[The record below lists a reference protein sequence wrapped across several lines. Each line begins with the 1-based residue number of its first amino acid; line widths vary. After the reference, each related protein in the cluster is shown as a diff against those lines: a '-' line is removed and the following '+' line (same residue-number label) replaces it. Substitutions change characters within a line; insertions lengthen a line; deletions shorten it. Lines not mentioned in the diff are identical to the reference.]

1 MANRA
6 RDWVAY
12 HASRRPDEVALASVD
27 TGVQVTWRS
36 LDDRVGRVAHLLR
49 HRFGVDR
56 GDRVACIAENDPRMF
71 ELQFA
76 SMRLGAM
83 FVPLNWRLAS
93 GELVDLCVDAEPK
106 VLVHDGAWEESAAL
120 ISEKAGIGSRLAWGA
135 SGPVPDYEQS
145 QSEVGFVSAP
155 PGFGLDDPTHILY
168 TSGTTGRPKGALS
181 THGTLLWNAHNLAC
195 TTGVADAGC
204 NMLNPMPLFHAG
216 GLHTC
221 ANPILHFGGRVTTM
235 GRFDPAKV
243 LARFV
248 DSDPPVTHIALIP
261 LMYQA
266 IAEQSGFAEAR
277 FPDLRYGIVA
287 GAIADPALLR
297 LWADKGVPLQPQ
309 YGGTEMG
316 PCALALER
324 SDVERGVAGS
334 AGQPVFST
342 EVMLA
347 DPHGQEVA
355 AGEVGEIWLRGPS
368 VSPGYWRRDS
378 GEFFT
383 DDWFRTGD
391 VAWRDSD
398 GYHYLA
404 GRLKDMYKS
413 GGENV
418 YPAEVELVLARAPG
432 VQDIAVVGVADER
445 WGEVGLAAIVP
456 TPGARP
462 TLEDL
467 SAFAVGKLARYK
479 LPKRLVLVDNL
490 ERNVTGKVDKVAIRR
505 KYGGA

>member
-1 MANRA
+1 
-6 RDWVAY
+6 
-12 HASRRPDEVALASVD
+12 
-27 TGVQVTWRS
+27 
-36 LDDRVGRVAHLLR
+36 
-49 HRFGVDR
+49 
-56 GDRVACIAENDPRMF
+56 MF

-76 SMRLGAM
+76 CMRLGAM
-83 FVPLNWRLAS
+83 FVPFNWRLAIA
-93 GELVDLCVDAEPK
+93 ELVDICLDAEPK
-106 VLVHDGAWEESAAL
+106 VLVHDGAWEETAA
-120 ISEKAGIGSRLAWGA
+120 IIAEKAGIGPRLAWDACGL
-135 SGPVPDYEQS
+135 VPDYEQL
-145 QSEVGFVSAP
+145 QSEAGFVSASP
-155 PGFGLDDPTHILY
+155 DLSLDDPTHILY

-195 TTGVADAGC
+195 TTGVAEAGC

-235 GRFDPAKV
+235 ARFEPGKV
-243 LARFV
+243 LSRFV

-266 IAEQSGFAEAR
+266 LAEQSGFAEAR

-287 GAIADPALLR
+287 GAVADPDLLR

-324 SDVERGVAGS
+324 SDVERGIAGS
-334 AGQPVFST
+334 VGRPVFST

-347 DPHGQEVA
+347 DPHGKEVA

-368 VSPGYWRRDS
+368 VSPGYWRMDK

-383 DDWFRTGD
+383 GDWFRTGD
-391 VAWRDSD
+391 AAWQDSD

-432 VQDIAVVGVADER
+432 VKDIAVVGVAEER
-445 WGEVGLAAIVP
+445 WGEVGLAVIVP
-456 TPGARP
+456 APGARP

-479 LPKRLVLVDNL
+479 LPKRLVLVDDL

-505 KYGGA
+505 KYTAVEP

>member
-1 MANRA
+1 VTNRA
-6 RDWVAY
+6 HDWVAY
-12 HASRRPDEVALASVD
+12 HANRRPDDVALASVD
-27 TGVQVTWRS
+27 TGLQVTWAT
-36 LDDRVGRVAHLLR
+36 LEDRVGRLAHILR
-49 HRFGVDR
+49 HRFRVEK
-56 GDRVACIAENDPRMF
+56 GDRVSCIAENDPRVF

-76 SMRLGAM
+76 CMRLGAM
-83 FVPLNWRLAS
+83 LVPLNWRLAIA
-93 GELVDLCVDAEPK
+93 ELVDICLDCEPK
-106 VLVHDGAWEESAAL
+106 VLVHDGAWEETAGILAD
-120 ISEKAGIGSRLAWGA
+120 KAGTGPRFAWGA
-135 SGPVPDYEQS
+135 GGLVPDYEGLQ
-145 QSEVGFVSAP
+145 QEAGFVSASP
-155 PGFGLDDPTHILY
+155 DLSLDDPTHILY

-181 THGTLLWNAHNLAC
+181 TQGTLLWNAHNLAC

-221 ANPILHFGGRVTTM
+221 ANPILHFGGRVATM
-235 GRFDPAKV
+235 AKFEPSTI

-266 IAEQSGFAEAR
+266 LADQPGFTDAR

-287 GAIADPALLR
+287 GAIADPELLR

-324 SDVERGVAGS
+324 SDVERGIAGS
-334 AGQPVFST
+334 VGTPVFST
-342 EVMLA
+342 DVLLA
-347 DPHGQEVA
+347 GPDGEEVA

-368 VSPGYWRRDS
+368 VSPGYWRIGQGD
-378 GEFFT
+378 FFT
-383 DDWFRTGD
+383 GDWFRTGD
-391 VAWRDSD
+391 AAWRDSD

-445 WGEVGLAAIVP
+445 WGEVGLALIVP
-456 TPGARP
+456 IPGARP

-467 SAFAVGKLARYK
+467 GAFAAGKLARYK
-479 LPKRLVLVDNL
+479 VPKRLVLVENL
-490 ERNVTGKVDKVAIRR
+490 GRNVTGKVDKAAVRE
-505 KYGGA
+505 KYA